1 MTSHRAETDLANAH
15 IIPIRGAVY
24 DAIVKIATVT
34 CGELPGTAVARRHH
48 QPSVRACAADAKA
61 RDAHELWSE
70 RTAQQERLA
79 AVLAQQE
86 ASRRERD
93 EAHERRVRD
102 LSHQLTETSRQALEE
117 EVLAPHRPAPPQCA
131 HRMSATY
138 AAPFAMVD

>member
-1 MTSHRAETDLANAH
+1 M
-15 IIPIRGAVY
+15 
-24 DAIVKIATVT
+24 KIATVT
-34 CGELPGTAVARRHH
+34 WRVAWHGYGETT

-70 RTAQQERLA
+70 RTAMQERQA

-117 EVLAPHRPAPPQCA
+117 EVLAPPRPAPPRHMIEDSVCG
-131 HRMSATY
+131 
-138 AAPFAMVD
+138 D